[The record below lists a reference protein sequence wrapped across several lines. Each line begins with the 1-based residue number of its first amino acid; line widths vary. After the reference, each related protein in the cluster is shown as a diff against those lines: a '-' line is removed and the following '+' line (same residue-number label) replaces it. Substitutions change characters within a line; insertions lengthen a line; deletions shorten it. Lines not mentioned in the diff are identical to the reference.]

1 MPRFRGRGPRSSRS
15 GGSAGA
21 GLASVPC
28 GLLQVIRTSR
38 SRPLHPS
45 YPLPSGLAIGQ
56 FPRQHPTGLAWFAA
70 PSLSCA
76 RPCLDDSRVFAK
88 IDETVSRDQPAQALL
103 IDAGKRPV
111 SIATENVEWAPA
123 ERRGSRGEPAV
134 EKPADIVNEL
144 LPTPWRDAGRRMV
157 GVEAREAF
165 GPGSRDAG
173 VIFDDCG
180 TLFRACS

>member
-76 RPCLDDSRVFAK
+76 RPRLDDSRVFGK
-88 IDETVSRDQPAQALL
+88 IDEAVAGDQPAQALL
-103 IDAGKRPV
+103 IDAGKRSV
-111 SIATENVEWAPA
+111 SIATKNFERLPA
-123 ERRGSRGEPAV
+123 DCHGLLGEPAV
-134 EKPADIVNEL
+134 EEAADIVNEL
-144 LPTPWRDAGRRMV
+144 LPTP
-157 GVEAREAF
+157 
-165 GPGSRDAG
+165 
-173 VIFDDCG
+173 
-180 TLFRACS
+180 